1 MATVAAL
8 RGAVRER
15 LRSRD
20 YEAVLGLAGSERKL
34 VRAVIS
40 LLYEREELIRWRAVT
55 MVGRMAAAEPE
66 MVRPLIGRFVW
77 WMNDESGGIGWS
89 SAPALAEIGRM
100 APTMLRDTVRVV
112 IHYRAERI
120 LFPGVLWA
128 IGRLAKTYRRET
140 EEAVPDL
147 LGFLADDDG
156 TLRGLAAW
164 ALGEIKNP
172 RALDG
177 LTARLK
183 DSRRVTIYEEGDLA
197 VKKVGTVA
205 AEAMEKISAR

>member
-55 MVGRMAAAEPE
+55 MVGRLAVAEPE
-66 MVRPLIGRFVW
+66 MVRPLIGRFFW

>member
-55 MVGRMAAAEPE
+55 MVGRLAVAEPE

>member
-1 MATVAAL
+1 MATVSVL
-8 RGAVRER
+8 RGAVRDR
-15 LRSRD
+15 LRGRD
-20 YEAVLGLAGSERKL
+20 YEAVLGLAGSERNL
-34 VRAVIS
+34 MRAVTS

-66 MVRPLIGRFVW
+66 KVRPLIGRLIW

-100 APTMLRDTVRVV
+100 APAMLRESVKVV

-128 IGRLAKTYRRET
+128 IGRLAETYRRET
-140 EEAVPDL
+140 EEVVPDL

-164 ALGEIKNP
+164 ALGEVGDP
-172 RALDG
+172 RAIDG
-177 LTARLK
+177 LTGLLK
-183 DSRRVTIYEEGDLA
+183 DGHRVSIYEEEDLA
-197 VKKVGTVA
+197 VKEAGVVA
-205 AEAMEKISAR
+205 AEAIKKISAR

>member
-1 MATVAAL
+1 MVTVSAL
-8 RGAVRER
+8 RSAVRDH
-15 LRSRD
+15 LRFKD
-20 YEAVLGLAGSERKL
+20 YEAVLGLADSERSL
-34 VRAVIS
+34 MRAVTS

-55 MVGRMAAAEPE
+55 MIGRLAAAEPE
-66 MVRPLIGRFVW
+66 MVRPLVGRFIW

-100 APTMLRDTVRVV
+100 APTMLRENVRVV

-128 IGRLAKTYRRET
+128 IGRLAETYRRET

-147 LGFLADDDG
+147 LGFLADNDS

-164 ALGEIKNP
+164 ALGEVGDP
-172 RALDG
+172 RAIDG
-177 LTARLK
+177 LTGLLE
-183 DSRRVTIYEEGDLA
+183 DSHQVSIYEEGDLM
-197 VKKVGTVA
+197 VKEAGVMA
-205 AEAMEKISAR
+205 AEAMEKISA

>member
-1 MATVAAL
+1 MVTVAAL
-8 RGAVRER
+8 RGKVRDS
-15 LRSRD
+15 LRARD
-20 YEAVLGLAGSERKL
+20 YEAVLGLAGSERNL

-55 MVGRMAAAEPE
+55 MVGRLAAAEPE
-66 MVRPLIGRFVW
+66 MVRPLITRFVW

-89 SAPALAEIGRM
+89 SAPALAEIGRT
-100 APTMLRDTVRVV
+100 APPLLRDTVKVV

-128 IGRLAKTYRRET
+128 IGRLAGTYRRET

-164 ALGEIKNP
+164 ALGEIGNP
-172 RALDG
+172 RAIDG
-177 LTARLK
+177 LKGLLK
-183 DSRRVTIYEEGDLA
+183 DDHRVSIYQDEDLA
-197 VKKVGTVA
+197 VKEAGIVA
-205 AEAMEKISAR
+205 AEAIEKIAAR